1 MLGYTSGRPKPSI
14 RVVRVDTGRPLERYT
29 TRRSGQD
36 ENVQQYTLTTSARC
50 QDAAIYR
57 CEASNRVGSDEENV
71 TLFVNCA
78 PNLVDDNSLGNLERP
93 LILNK
98 SLEQRESA
106 RASLHLLVYPS
117 PSLLHVAYVVLNE
130 KVLDA
135 GFYRLTVG
143 NVAGDFSFYV
153 KLNVHAVTE
162 KVWSCISKLRS

>member
-1 MLGYTSGRPKPSI
+1 MNISEPMVAWQEFKSGLWHKELREVRTLTGSRCSSLLRSVAVNESDHISVTLSCAASGRPKPSI
-14 RVVRVDTGRPLERYT
+14 RVVRVDTGQPLEVDT
-29 TRRSGQD
+29 SHTSGQD

-71 TLFVNCA
+71 TLFVNF
-78 PNLVDDNSLGNLERP
+78 
-93 LILNK
+93 
-98 SLEQRESA
+98 Q
-106 RASLHLLVYPS
+106 
-117 PSLLHVAYVVLNE
+117 NE

-135 GFYRLTVG
+135 GVYRLTVG

-162 KVWSCISKLRS
+162 KVGSVNLD